1 MKNFLPVLI
10 LVSAFTT
17 SDGGLA
23 VGNLAHKLPRL
34 AVLSLSQLPLI
45 EVGTSS
51 LHLLRGEVLQKSWR
65 DDWLSRQKKYFIL
78 SSAVSA
84 SLFAGAVA
92 HLLILSIFGIP
103 ESELLRISLGG
114 APQAILVGLGVGNM
128 GGTLINGY
136 GREYKKTK
144 NLFENAVEAAA
155 NKNSIVIYDVNRVG
169 MMIDSDDKGLTIV
182 DAQRNTEVIDPELEQ
197 DLRLVILRD
206 GLPSSLIGRI
216 FNKSDSWSKAIMGE
230 HAKYY
235 RDAPIAYTYRGRN
248 HLGVIKDIDFHAG
261 QGTLVV
267 YNAYDYSELRIAS
280 DKRGKPVVVDP
291 NGDVSSK
298 EKFRGVVFVP

>member
-1 MKNFLPVLI
+1 MFIKNFLPMLMFISI
-10 LVSAFTT
+10 LTT
-17 SDGGLA
+17 GEGVA
-23 VGNLAHKLPRL
+23 VGNVARKLPRL
-34 AVLSLSQLPLI
+34 AVVSLSQLPLI

-114 APQAILVGLGVGNM
+114 APLAILVGLGVGNI
-128 GGTLINGY
+128 GGIMRY
-136 GREYKKTK
+136 GVDLKEAKETFKS
-144 NLFENAVEAAA
+144 AVEAAA

-182 DAQRNTEVIDPELEQ
+182 DAQGNEEVIDPELEQ
-197 DLRLVILRD
+197 DLRLVIVRN

-216 FNKSDSWSKAIMGE
+216 FNKSDSRSKAITGE

-235 RDAPIAYTYRGRN
+235 RGASLAFTYQGKN
-248 HLGVIKDIDFHAG
+248 HLGVISDVYYESG
-261 QGTLVV
+261 QGTLVIST
-267 YNAYDYSELRIAS
+267 ASGDELYITS
-280 DKRGKPVVVDP
+280 GKRGKPVVVDP
-291 NGDVSSK
+291 TTKEKST
-298 EKFRGVVFVP
+298 EKFRGVVFAP